1 MGESDKMSNDS
12 VTNRECRAVPTP
24 NVILLYDEHRDAV
37 ADAFVRYSRPYARF
51 TFAVAR
57 LQQIFMLATWWKDPQ
72 GACPRLRA
80 GQTARPGS
88 NGGRG
93 GSRHGR
99 RGGAADSPRPVC
111 GSLGLLL

>member
-1 MGESDKMSNDS
+1 MGESDKMSSDS

-57 LQQIFMLATWWKDPQ
+57 LQQIFMLAK
-72 GACPRLRA
+72 PR
-80 GQTARPGS
+80 GQTPGRTSFLPRFCSDLARYLPR
-88 NGGRG
+88 GGRETMQSHLW
-93 GSRHGR
+93 SR
-99 RGGAADSPRPVC
+99 
-111 GSLGLLL
+111 L